1 MNRKNTYIT
10 PKMLC
15 IRLNT
20 LNIMAGS
27 YIETGSTD
35 GQGHGEFE
43 ANARAA
49 SSSWIIGDEEDEE

>member
-1 MNRKNTYIT
+1 
-10 PKMLC
+10 MLC

-20 LNIMAGS
+20 LNIMAAS